1 MRHPS
6 QTGRLYNEMADPTP
20 QDLSTR
26 KAQILRAV
34 IVEYV
39 RGAEPIASD
48 LIAQKYELGVRSATI
63 RAEMADI
70 TDLGF
75 LEQPHTSAGRIPS
88 DTGYRYYVDHLLN
101 PVEATEEEKSRVRS
115 AQEEEETLKELL
127 VETTKV
133 LSRMTSLCAAAATVK
148 DSSVQVKHGILTVL
162 GPGRGL
168 LVLVLGNGHVENRL
182 VEIPPTATIEQIG
195 MVNEAIMNQLV
206 GLSLGSLTKFRFSA
220 TGNPALESVFAE
232 AGEVIRSV
240 GRDLTKGHFITDGEE
255 YVLAKPEFIRDHNL
269 LDSVVKSL
277 EDQDTLRSAIIGTPP
292 IEERTTIGREHGIE
306 ELRPLAITRRIFFV
320 GDQEAGALAIIGP
333 TRMNYDHGITLLDH
347 TAKAVSQT
355 LTKLFS

>member
-1 MRHPS
+1 
-6 QTGRLYNEMADPTP
+6 MADPPP
-20 QDLSTR
+20 QDLSAR

-48 LIAQKYELGVRSATI
+48 FIAQKYELGVRSATI

-88 DTGYRYYVDHLLN
+88 DIGYRYYVDHLLN
-101 PVEATEEEKSRVRS
+101 PTAATDEEKSQVRS

-127 VETTKV
+127 VETTRV

-148 DSSVQVKHGILTVL
+148 DSAVPVKHGILTVL

-182 VEIPPTATIEQIG
+182 VDIPPAATIEQIG
-195 MVNEAIMNQLV
+195 QVNEAIKNQMV
-206 GLSLGSLTKFRFSA
+206 GLNLGSLSKFRFASS
-220 TGNPALESVFAE
+220 GNPAQDLVLNETAE
-232 AGEVIRSV
+232 VSRSV
-240 GRDLTKGHFITDGEE
+240 GKDLTKGHFITDGEE
-255 YVLAKPEFIRDHNL
+255 YVLAKPEFIRDHHL
-269 LDSVVKSL
+269 LETVVKSL

-292 IEERTTIGREHGIE
+292 IEEKTTIGREHGID

>member
-1 MRHPS
+1 
-6 QTGRLYNEMADPTP
+6 MADPAP
-20 QDLSTR
+20 QDLSSR

-88 DTGYRYYVDHLLN
+88 DTGYRYYVDHLLS
-101 PVEATEEEKSRVRS
+101 PAEATEEEKSRVKS

-148 DSSVQVKHGILTVL
+148 DSTVPVKHGILTVL

-182 VEIPPTATIEQIG
+182 VEIPPSATIEQIG
-195 MVNEAIMNQLV
+195 QVNEAVLSQLV
-206 GLSLGSLTKFRFSA
+206 GLNLGSLARFRFAA
-220 TGNPALESVFAE
+220 TGNPSLEPVFAE
-232 AGEVIRSV
+232 TAEVVRSI
-240 GRDLTKGHFITDGEE
+240 GKDLTKGHFITDGEE
-255 YVLAKPEFIRDHNL
+255 YVLAKPEFMRDHSL
-269 LDSVVKSL
+269 LETVVKSL
-277 EDQDTLRSAIIGTPP
+277 EDQDTLRSAIVGTPK
-292 IEERTTIGREHGIE
+292 IEEGTTIGREHGIE